1 MLILVNEGENYK
13 SKENTEGDCK
23 IRHGN
28 AIHQHMSISMKVEQ
42 RKTTS
47 GNQCISIYMTKG
59 VSNQTTSECQLTLE
73 KHLFP

>member
-1 MLILVNEGENYK
+1 MLINEGENYK
-13 SKENTEGDCK
+13 SNENTEGDCK

-47 GNQCISIYMTKG
+47 GNQ
-59 VSNQTTSECQLTLE
+59 
-73 KHLFP
+73 